1 MEYSQHKDIHKTM
14 TKRKVKEDLKKPDF
28 MLVTLARLTTWTKQH
43 LRLCIVA
50 AAVLVV
56 FGLALTA
63 YRIYETGEADKLQ
76 YQLEE
81 GISAYQEYTTNG
93 SGQALQKAESIFKS
107 VSASRHK
114 ALDEVAKLYLA
125 KIYYSQG
132 KSEDARS
139 LYLDIKGRASNSIL
153 RKLAETA
160 LQHIGQP
167 AK

>member
-1 MEYSQHKDIHKTM
+1 M
-14 TKRKVKEDLKKPDF
+14 TKRKVKEELKKPDF
-28 MLVTLARLTTWTKQH
+28 LLVTLGRVTVWTKQH
-43 LRLCIVA
+43 LRLCIVGA
-50 AAVLVV
+50 AALVV
-56 FGLALTA
+56 IGLGLTA
-63 YRIYETGEADKLQ
+63 YKMYEAREDDKLQ
-76 YQLEE
+76 YQLTE
-81 GISAYQEYTTNG
+81 GIGAYQEYTTNG

-114 ALDEVAKLYLA
+114 GLDEVAKLYLA

-139 LYLDIKGRASNSIL
+139 LYLDIKSRASNSIL

-160 LQHIGQP
+160 LQHIGPP

>member
-1 MEYSQHKDIHKTM
+1 M

-28 MLVTLARLTTWTKQH
+28 VLVTLGRLTTWTKQH
-43 LRLCIVA
+43 LRLCIIGVSA
-50 AAVLVV
+50 LVV
-56 FGLALTA
+56 IGLALTA
-63 YRIYETGEADKLQ
+63 YRIYETGEDDKLQ

-93 SGQALQKAESIFKS
+93 SGQALQKAESIFKN

-114 ALDEVAKLYLA
+114 GLDEVAKLYLA

-132 KSEDARS
+132 KSEDART
-139 LYLDIKGRASNSIL
+139 LYLSIKNRASNSIL

>member
-1 MEYSQHKDIHKTM
+1 M
-14 TKRKVKEDLKKPDF
+14 TKRKVKEELKKPDF
-28 MLVTLARLTTWTKQH
+28 MIVTLGRVITWTKQH
-43 LRLCIVA
+43 LRLCIIGA
-50 AAVLVV
+50 AALV
-56 FGLALTA
+56 ALGISVTA
-63 YRIYETGEADKLQ
+63 YKMYEAREDDKLQ
-76 YQLEE
+76 YQLTE

-93 SGQALQKAESIFKS
+93 SGQALQNAESIFKN

-114 ALDEVAKLYLA
+114 SLDEVAKLYLA

-139 LYLDIKGRASNSIL
+139 LYLDIKSRASNSTL